1 MPRYEYPRDYSPS
14 SSEQFLREYAF
25 KDHIIRAW
33 RGDTGPLREYLLDFR
48 SGKVRLT
55 PEHVRLLEE
64 LICKRSCDPI
74 AVT

>member
-1 MPRYEYPRDYSPS
+1 MPRYEYLPS

-33 RGDTGPLREYLLDFR
+33 RGDTGPLREYLRDFR

-55 PEHVRLLEE
+55 PGHVDLLEE